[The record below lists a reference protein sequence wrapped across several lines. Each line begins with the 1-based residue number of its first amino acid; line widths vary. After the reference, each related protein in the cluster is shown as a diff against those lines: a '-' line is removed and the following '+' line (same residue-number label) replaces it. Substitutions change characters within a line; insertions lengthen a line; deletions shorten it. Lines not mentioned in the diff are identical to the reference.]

1 MQLAQQFLPLLHSK
15 REAARI
21 IGISL
26 RTIHSLIGKKQLGT
40 VRIGR
45 RVLVPH
51 AELVRFCDINHTTS
65 PTPRAATKGTRKR
78 TRKQL
83 VPSSLVADDQPCSC
97 ALVHQG
103 R

>member
-1 MQLAQQFLPLLHSK
+1 MDPEQQFLPLLHGK

-26 RTIHSLIGKKQLGT
+26 RTLHSLIATNRLRP

-51 AELVRFCDINHTTS
+51 AELVRFCSGDHPTSQPRPGSITGTT
-65 PTPRAATKGTRKR
+65 KR
-78 TRKQL
+78 TRNQFASGSAAQSK
-83 VPSSLVADDQPCSC
+83 VNRAGSKK
-97 ALVHQG
+97 
-103 R
+103 